1 MTQPNMPKVTAVWLI
16 ENTGLTFKQIATFCH
31 LHELEVQALADED
44 GIRITGQSP
53 ISEKILTR
61 EEITRCEADPEADL
75 VFQKSALPDPTARVK
90 GPRYT
95 PVSKRGDKPDAI
107 AWVLKFHPEL
117 SDAQIVK
124 LIGTTKNTINNIR
137 ERTHANISNIRPRSP
152 VDLSL
157 CKYDELDKAVEK
169 ARAKM
174 VKEGKPLPVTQV
186 DEPAADDNEVQDNRT
201 GGFDFSNF
209 LNTGTDNQ

>member
-1 MTQPNMPKVTAVWLI
+1 MTYPTMPKVTAVWLI
-16 ENTGLTFKQIATFCH
+16 ENTGLTFKQIATFCG

-61 EEITRCEADPEADL
+61 DEITRCEADETADL
-75 VFQKSALPDPTARVK
+75 KMEKSSLPEPKKRMK

-107 AWVLKFHPEL
+107 AWLLKFHPEL
-117 SDAQIVK
+117 ADSQIVK

-137 ERTHANISNIRPRSP
+137 ERTHANISNIKPRSP
-152 VDLSL
+152 LDLQLCSYEELNTAVD
-157 CKYDELDKAVEK
+157 K

-174 VKEGKPLPVTQV
+174 EKEGKALPIVPK
-186 DEPAADDNEVQDNRT
+186 EHEVIEDTETASDNRT

-209 LNTGTDNQ
+209 LSTGND